1 MEESRKMIHP
11 KKLAE
16 FTLLLEN
23 GLSQKEIQELFK
35 ITNKQYQEFLDE
47 LSMIRQTMIPL
58 MVSEG
63 LIDNYIYQKRRL
75 KYQKKWVVEKRW
87 EIMAMKDNEA
97 FNELFWEDMRLDQ
110 VEIKLACD
118 EIEIDYIRKL
128 STDVPIVVS
137 ESIHLIISTSNDMV
151 ILCFIRQSILK
162 CD

>member
-23 GLSQKEIQELFK
+23 GLSQNEIQKSFK
-35 ITNKQYQEFLDE
+35 ITSKQYQEFLHE
-47 LSMIRQTMIPL
+47 LSIMNKTMIPL

-87 EIMAMKDNEA
+87 EIMAMKDKEA
-97 FNELFWEDMRLDQ
+97 FNELFWEDMRLDKA
-110 VEIKLACD
+110 EIKLACD
-118 EIEIDYIRKL
+118 AVKINVVRKY
-128 STDVPIVVS
+128 SSDVPIVAKKLRKLAS
-137 ESIHLIISTSNDMV
+137 WKL
-151 ILCFIRQSILK
+151 
-162 CD
+162 

>member
-1 MEESRKMIHP
+1 MIHP
-11 KKLAE
+11 EKLAE

-47 LSMIRQTMIPL
+47 LSMMRQTMIPL
-58 MVSEG
+58 MVSKG

-87 EIMAMKDNEA
+87 EIMAMKDKEA
-97 FNELFWEDMRLDQ
+97 FNELFWEDMRLDK

-118 EIEIDYIRKL
+118 AVKINVVRKY
-128 STDVPIVVS
+128 SSNVPIVA
-137 ESIHLIISTSNDMV
+137 EKLQKLTSMK
-151 ILCFIRQSILK
+151 L
-162 CD
+162 